1 MAPLRRPSAGQRDVK
16 AEQDAGAHAHVG
28 QRMPRVEDDALLT
41 GRGRFADDLGA
52 RPGTLHA
59 AVLRSP
65 HAHARVLAVDAAPA
79 LAWPGVRAVLTG
91 ADVKAWT
98 RPFVVGVKSPMEH
111 YCLAVDTVRYVGE
124 PVAVVMAETR
134 ALAEDA
140 LDAIVV
146 TYEALPAVVDV
157 EDAIAADA
165 ALLHPAVGSN
175 VPSDRH
181 FSYGDPDGTF
191 ATAPHRVGL
200 TVQYPRNS
208 CTPIECYVV
217 LAEFMPGDEG
227 YEATSN
233 FQGPFSLHTVM
244 ALALQIP
251 AARLRLRTPPDSG
264 GSFGVKQ
271 GVFPYIVMMCLAARK
286 AGAPVKW
293 VEDRLE
299 HLVAA
304 TSATGRVST
313 IQAAVEDDGR
323 ILALDFDQFDDVGG
337 YLRAPEPATFYRMH
351 GCLTGAYTIPNL
363 RVRNRVVMTNKT
375 PAGLVRGFGGPQ
387 VYFALERLMQRIAVE
402 LGLDPLDVYR
412 RNFIQPDAFPY
423 RAAAGALLDSGN
435 YPLGLSLAADQGGL
449 AELIERRDTARR
461 AGRLYGI
468 GYAAIV
474 EPSISNMGYISTALT
489 PEQRA
494 KAGPKNGAIASATV
508 SIDLL
513 GGVTALIDSTPQ
525 GQGHRTAA
533 AQVVADVFG
542 LRPADI
548 TVNAEFDSQ
557 KDAWSVAAGNYS
569 SRFAGAVAGTL
580 HLAAVK
586 LRDKLASIAAPLLAC
601 EPAAVCFAGGQVFAG
616 PTPERTLPFARL
628 AAGPHWAPAL
638 LPHGVEVGLRETVF
652 WTPEQLEA
660 PTDDDRVNTSAAYG
674 FAFDICAVEVDPDT
688 GRVRIDRY
696 VTCHD
701 AGTLLNPALADGQ
714 IRGAFAQGLGAA
726 LMEEFAYGGDGSF
739 QSGTFADYLV
749 PTACEVPEPVIVH
762 MSTPS
767 PFTPLGAKGLGEG
780 NNMSTPVCIANAV
793 ADALGVA
800 NVVLPLTPSKV
811 MALMGMDETPPRAG
825 SPGGSARR
833 DADTVHGA
841 GAAVH
846 ASNGAPAAVAAG
858 VGGGAMNLA
867 TGTRAGD
874 HANAGKGKAGKGLS
888 AQGSVELA
896 ATPEAIFAVLLDP
909 VALAKVI
916 PGCHALESTGEN
928 QYRADVTLGVG
939 MVKARYAAEISL
951 SELDPPHRLRLA
963 GAGTSSLGTASGS
976 GSVELTPSG
985 AGTRL
990 SYDYHAD
997 VSGKVAAVGGRML
1010 EGAAKIVLKQL
1021 FEQLGKQAESRSGT
1035 QVGASFDA
1043 RVADGTTAAS
1053 GRGIHSANPGPGQA
1067 ASASMADGPSF
1078 WRRMVG
1084 RLFGGDVS

>member
-1 MAPLRRPSAGQRDVK
+1 MRSSAGHRDVK
-16 AEQDAGAHAHVG
+16 AEQDAGKLAHVG

-65 HAHARVLAVDAAPA
+65 HAHARVLSVDAAPA

-146 TYEALPAVVDV
+146 QYEALPAVVDV

-181 FSYGDPDGTF
+181 FSYGDPDGAF
-191 ATAPHRVGL
+191 ASAPHRVGL

-244 ALALQIP
+244 ALALQLP

-271 GVFPYIVMMCLAARK
+271 GVFPYIVMMCLASRK

-363 RVRNRVVMTNKT
+363 RVRNRVVLTNKT

-402 LGLDPLDVYR
+402 LGLNPLDVYR

-449 AELIERRDTARR
+449 ADLLQRREAARR
-461 AGRLYGI
+461 EGRLYGI

-586 LRDKLASIAAPLLAC
+586 LRDKLAAIAAPLLAC

-616 PTPERTLPFARL
+616 ATPERTLPFARL

-638 LPHGVEVGLRETVF
+638 LPQGVEVGLRETVF

-660 PTDDDRVNTSAAYG
+660 PTEDDRVNTSAAYG

-701 AGTLLNPALADGQ
+701 AGTLLNPDLADGQ

-800 NVVLPLTPSKV
+800 NVVLPLTPSRV
-811 MALMGMDETPPRAG
+811 MTLMGMEDKAPSGRGVASTTASGNVP
-825 SPGGSARR
+825 
-833 DADTVHGA
+833 DTVSETA
-841 GAAVH
+841 GNPAT
-846 ASNGAPAAVAAG
+846 NPAAKG
-858 VGGGAMNLA
+858 S
-867 TGTRAGD
+867 
-874 HANAGKGKAGKGLS
+874 GKAGKGLS
-888 AQGSVELA
+888 AQGSVDLA

-916 PGCHALESTGEN
+916 PGCHALERTGEN

-939 MVKARYAAEISL
+939 MVKARYAAEIGL
-951 SELDPPHRLRLA
+951 SEIDPPHRLRLA

-976 GSVELTPSG
+976 GSVVLTPSG
-985 AGTRL
+985 TGTRL
-990 SYDYHAD
+990 SYDYRAD

-1021 FEQLGKQAESRSGT
+1021 FEQLGKQA
-1035 QVGASFDA
+1035 GAGALPSA
-1043 RVADGTTAAS
+1043 AAS
-1053 GRGIHSANPGPGQA
+1053 SSTSVSTAGR
-1067 ASASMADGPSF
+1067 PSL
-1078 WRRMVG
+1078 WRRMVA
-1084 RLFGGDVS
+1084 RMFGGKRSGNETSPANPPSGDSGDAS